1 MITSEITKNQGLRVS
16 IPNIKILNNFASLR
30 AELAQ
35 TGGGWHAGGV
45 NDVFASLEWF
55 ELLVSYGLAAP
66 DQSPAACQ
74 LIVAHDSARQCM
86 VCLPLMGT
94 RHISSLSNYYSSLY
108 GGLSWSAQSAA
119 AALNLPSSQDGLALS
134 RGLRQLMP
142 TCLMVNLSPLD
153 IESAFFNQMRAA
165 LAQAGYWVD
174 SYFCFGNWYL
184 DVAGRTFADYYPT
197 LPSALR
203 HSIERGQRRLA
214 RQGPWRIQIQQHADD
229 SLGAATRAFVQVY
242 AQSWKSPEPNAQFI
256 PELIKLATTQGWLR
270 LGILTLGEQ
279 PVAAQL
285 WLVKGG
291 KAHIFKLAYAG
302 GFERFSAGSVLTQ
315 AMMHHVLDVDRVQ
328 EVDYLSG
335 DDAYKRDW
343 MSHRRERHGL
353 VAFAPNT
360 LHGVWLAAKHFAGKW
375 LRARRKA

>member
-1 MITSEITKNQGLRVS
+1 MITSEITKYQRLRVS
-16 IPNIKILNNFASLR
+16 IPNIKILTNFASLR

-35 TGGGWHAGGV
+35 CGSGWHASGV

-55 ELLVSYGLAAP
+55 ELLVSYGIAAP
-66 DQSPAACQ
+66 NQNPAACQ
-74 LIVAHDSARQCM
+74 LIVAHDSTRQSL
-86 VCLPLMGT
+86 VCLPLMGSG
-94 RHISSLSNYYSSLY
+94 HISSLSNYYSSLY
-108 GGLSWSAQSAA
+108 SGLSWTAQGAD
-119 AALNLPSSQDGLALS
+119 AALTLPSLPDCQALS
-134 RGLRQLMP
+134 LGLRQLMP
-142 TCLMVNLSPLD
+142 TCPVVNLNPLD
-153 IESAFFNQMRAA
+153 AESAFFKHMRMA

-174 SYFCFGNWYL
+174 SYFCFGNWTL
-184 DVAGRTFADYYPT
+184 DVAGRTFANYYPT

-229 SLGAATRAFVQVY
+229 TLGAATRAFVQVY
-242 AQSWKSPEPNAQFI
+242 AQSWKSPEPNPQFI
-256 PELIKLATTQGWLR
+256 PELIKLAATQGWLR

-285 WLVKGG
+285 WLVKGR
-291 KAHIFKLAYAG
+291 KAHIFKLAYVD

-315 AMMHHVLDVDRVQ
+315 AMMRHVLDVDCVQ
-328 EVDYLSG
+328 EVDYLTG

-353 VAFAPNT
+353 VAFAPHT
-360 LHGVWLAAKHFAGKW
+360 VQGVWLAAKHFAGKW
-375 LRARRKA
+375 LKARRKA